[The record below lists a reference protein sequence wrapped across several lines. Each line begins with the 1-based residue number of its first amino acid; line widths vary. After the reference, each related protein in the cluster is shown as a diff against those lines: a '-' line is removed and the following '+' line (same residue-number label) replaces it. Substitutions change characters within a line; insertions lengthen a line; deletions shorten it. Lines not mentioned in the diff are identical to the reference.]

1 MKHIFDNYY
10 ITDEGKV
17 LNQDTGKHLK
27 ITDGKVKLKKNGKTV
42 TINVDDYITT
52 DYTNFENSDEK
63 NKHNNIIWIL
73 KCVETKQRFESIEQ
87 AAQEMKI
94 NPHAILMNLKKRKT
108 NVCGCYH
115 FEYNPN
121 IKKF

>member
-87 AAQEMKI
+87 AAQEMNI

-108 NVCGCYH
+108 NVCGYYH

>member
-1 MKHIFDNYY
+1 MKHIFENYY

-17 LNQDTGKHLK
+17 LNQETGKHLK

-63 NKHNNIIWIL
+63 NKHNNYMYAFY
-73 KCVETKQRFESIEQ
+73 KTRET
-87 AAQEMKI
+87 
-94 NPHAILMNLKKRKT
+94 
-108 NVCGCYH
+108 Y
-115 FEYNPN
+115 
-121 IKKF
+121 

>member
-1 MKHIFDNYY
+1 MKHIFENYY

-17 LNQDTGKHLK
+17 LNQATGKHLK

-73 KCVETKQRFESIEQ
+73 KCVETKQRFDSIEQ

-108 NVCGCYH
+108 NVCGYH
-115 FEYNPN
+115 FVYNPN